1 MHPMFL
7 VYCVL
12 ALAGIPF
19 VYYLIALYSSWRF
32 FSVGREEAGRSFT
45 PPVSILK
52 PVRGLDPDAYENFA
66 TFCRQ
71 DYPDYEILFCVDQGD
86 PALPVLQKLIE
97 DFPKSRIRLLF
108 GSGRDAIND
117 KVARLVRLTNEAKHD
132 IFVIS
137 DGDVR
142 VRPDYLKTVVAPFHN
157 PKLGAATCL
166 YASTKENTFLEELQS
181 ISMIS
186 DFFANVLIA
195 WELEGVKF
203 AFAQTTITTRKNIEG
218 FGGYEILESRP
229 ADDFYIG
236 RLAAEQGLETKLLP
250 YVVQSVADFRTLRDL
265 LYKRVRWATVQRHMR
280 PLGHIGLVF
289 TWGLAW
295 ALAAVAVHPS
305 ALTAVA
311 YLGGYLLCRMAIAWL
326 IGSWGMKQKGVWR
339 KMPLIPLWDAL
350 AFAIWIASFV
360 RTTIRWR
367 GVDYLLREGTLVAA
381 TPNTAGSAS
390 R

>member
-1 MHPMFL
+1 MHPTL
-7 VYCVL
+7 LIYCVL

-19 VYYLIALYSSWRF
+19 IYYLIALYSSWRF
-32 FSVGREEAGRSFT
+32 FSSGKAESESHFA

-52 PVRGLDPDAYENFA
+52 PVRGLDPDAYQNFA
-66 TFCRQ
+66 SFCCQ
-71 DYPDYEILFCVDQGD
+71 DYPDYEILFCVDRDD
-86 PALPVLQKLIE
+86 PALPVLEKLIH
-97 DFPKSRIRLLF
+97 DFPERRIRLLF
-108 GSGRDAIND
+108 GSGRRAIND

-142 VRPDYLKTVVAPFHN
+142 VGPDYLRTVVAPFRN
-157 PKLGAATCL
+157 PRLGAATCL
-166 YASTKENTFLEELQS
+166 YASTKESSFLEELQS
-181 ISMIS
+181 ISMIA

-203 AFAQTTITTRKNIEG
+203 AFAQTTITTRQNIEG
-218 FGGYEILESRP
+218 FGGYEILENRP
-229 ADDFYIG
+229 ADDLYIG
-236 RLAAEQGLETKLLP
+236 RLASEQGLETKLLP
-250 YVVQSVADFRTLRDL
+250 YVVQSVADFRSLRDL

-295 ALAAVAVHPS
+295 ALAALAVYPS
-305 ALTAVA
+305 ALVA
-311 YLGGYLLCRMAIAWL
+311 GIYLGGYLFFRMAIAWL
-326 IGSWGMKQKGVWR
+326 IGSWGMKQKGLWK
-339 KMPLIPLWDAL
+339 KMPLIPLWDAM
-350 AFAIWIASFV
+350 AFGIWIASFAC
-360 RTTIRWR
+360 TTIRWR
-367 GVDYLLREGTLVAA
+367 GVDYLLREGMLVAA

>member
-1 MHPMFL
+1 MHPISL
-7 VYCVL
+7 VNCVL
-12 ALAGIPF
+12 ALAGIPLI
-19 VYYLIALYSSWRF
+19 YYLIALYSSWRF
-32 FSVGREEAGRSFT
+32 FSSSKAESEINFA

-52 PVRGLDPDAYENFA
+52 PVRGLDPDAYQNFA
-66 TFCRQ
+66 SFCCQ
-71 DYPDYEILFCVDQGD
+71 DYPEYEILFCVDPDD
-86 PALPVLQKLIE
+86 PALSVLERLIS
-97 DFPKSRIRLLF
+97 DFPQSPIRLLF

-117 KVARLVRLTNEAKHD
+117 KVARLVRLTNEAKYD

-142 VRPDYLKTVVAPFHN
+142 VQPDYLRTVVAPFQN

-166 YASTKENTFLEELQS
+166 YVSTEENTFLEQLQS

-203 AFAQTTITTRKNIEG
+203 AFAQTTITTRRNIEG
-218 FGGYEILESRP
+218 FGGYEILENRP

-236 RLAAEQGLETKLLP
+236 RLASEQGLETKLLP
-250 YVVQSVADFRTLRDL
+250 YVVQSVADFRSLRDL

-280 PLGHIGLVF
+280 PMGHIGLIF

-295 ALAAVAVHPS
+295 ALAALAVHPS
-305 ALTAVA
+305 ALVA
-311 YLGGYLLCRMAIAWL
+311 CTYLGGYLFFRIAIAWL
-326 IGSWGMKQKGVWR
+326 IGSWGMKQKGLWK
-339 KMPLIPLWDAL
+339 KMPLIPLWDVM
-350 AFAIWIASFV
+350 AFAIWVASFA

-367 GVDYLLREGTLVAA
+367 GVDYLLREGMLVAA
-381 TPNTAGSAS
+381 TPDTAGSAS
-390 R
+390 Q